1 MNKEYRVVWEIDI
14 YASSPLE
21 AAQLAREMQNPHTYY
36 SYDVI
41 DAATDIITVIDLLE
55 EETIL

>member
-21 AAQLAREMQNPHTYY
+21 AAQLAREMQDPHTYY
-36 SYDVI
+36 CYDVI
-41 DAATDIITVIDLLE
+41 EEATGIKTVIDLLE